1 MVFKVALATAIRAG
15 FQRLAPAPS
24 AAPSALILAL
34 ALACGATERAEAL
47 PAFARQTGQTCSTC
61 HTAFLQLTPFGR
73 RFKLNGYISR
83 GGGPDGDSGTR
94 DALLTP
100 PLPLA
105 FMWQSTF
112 THLNRGLDE
121 PAGNPYAPPSP
132 NGGFPGQN
140 NFVDGAQQMSIYYG
154 GQIYG
159 NLGAFVQFS
168 YSNDYARAFGMDNSD
183 VRYTGQFTLYDTDV
197 LWGVTANNRPTMQD
211 VWNTSPVWAYPFL
224 TSSFGPSPAAATM
237 IESFG
242 PVQALGAGAYVFV
255 NNTYYAELSAYGS
268 PSPTVQTTMGES
280 PPSLG
285 YTISGLAPYYRIAAE
300 PVWGEHALMIGAYGM
315 AANIIPNRVFGF
327 GTDKVTDLGF
337 DSQYQWLTDEHAV
350 TLRANYIFE
359 RQILDASS
367 NPLNVNCSGMTAGVG
382 NGPCAANPV
391 NYLRSLN
398 ISAEY
403 VYDHKYAFEVAY
415 FQYTGSPDS
424 ITFANNLNFSPNSN
438 GWVFDVSY
446 LPFMRGGPS
455 FWPWLNT
462 RVGASYTL
470 YNRFNG
476 GTTNIDP
483 VNCPGCRNAHDNN
496 TLMVYSW
503 TMW

>member
-1 MVFKVALATAIRAG
+1 MVSKVALATAIRAG
-15 FQRLAPAPS
+15 FQRSAPARS
-24 AAPSALILAL
+24 AGPSALILAL
-34 ALACGATERAEAL
+34 ALSGGAMERAEAL

-83 GGGPDGDSGTR
+83 GGGPEGASGTR
-94 DALLTP
+94 DALIDP
-100 PLPLA
+100 PLPIA

-112 THLNRGLDE
+112 THLNRGLD
-121 PAGNPYAPPSP
+121 GAPGSLYGVPQP
-132 NGGFPGQN
+132 NGGVNNQN
-140 NFVDGAQQMSIYYG
+140 NFVDGAQQLSVYYG

-159 NLGAFVQFS
+159 NLGAFIQFS
-168 YSNDYARAFGMDNSD
+168 YSNDYVRSFGMDNSD
-183 VRYTGQFTLYDTDV
+183 VRYTGQFTFANTDV
-197 LWGVTANNRPTMQD
+197 LWGITLNNRPTMQD
-211 VWNTSPVWAYPFL
+211 VWNTTPVWAYPFL
-224 TSSFGPSPAAATM
+224 SSSFGPGPAAATM

-242 PVQALGAGAYVFV
+242 PAQAAGAGAYVFV

-268 PSPTVQTTMGES
+268 LTAPVQTMLGES

-285 YTISGLAPYYRIAAE
+285 FTIQGVAPYYRIAAE
-300 PVWGEHALMIGAYGM
+300 PVWGEHALMIGTYGM
-315 AANIIPNRVFGF
+315 TANILPNRIFGF
-327 GTDKVTDLGF
+327 GTDKITDIGF

-350 TLRANYIFE
+350 TLRANYIWE

-367 NPLNVNCSGMTAGVG
+367 VLSGT
-382 NGPCAANPV
+382 NPV

-398 ISAEY
+398 ISTEY

-415 FQYTGSPDS
+415 FQITGSPDAAVY
-424 ITFANNLNFSPNSN
+424 TNNFTASPNSS
-438 GWVFDVSY
+438 GFIFDVSY

-462 RVGASYTL
+462 RIGASYTL
-470 YNRFNG
+470 YNRFDG
-476 GTTNIDP
+476 SSTNIDTL
-483 VNCPGCRNAHDNN
+483 GRKASDNN
-496 TLMVYSW
+496 TLMVYTW